1 MKIAVRH
8 SLALLKKMSPVLR
21 SMLAFLLGIS
31 IKNGPSSFIRV
42 IPIITFAS
50 IATIES
56 YDDKNYNTLFSLPV
70 NRLELAKAKLLTL
83 LIVYGTTTFL
93 SIILYVIYILLGF
106 TEKTGILIIM
116 VQLLATFLLS
126 VFLGLV
132 GIAVKNTF
140 PVLII
145 IILLLNSVHITSV
158 TSTLQIG
165 QNTIIDILILLILL
179 GFSRFVYNVVKEN
192 IIKFYS
198 DMEL

>member
-1 MKIAVRH
+1 METILEIDNLSKEYADFKLDNV
-8 SLALLKKMSPVLR
+8 SFNLKRGYIM
-21 SMLAFLLGIS
+21 GIIGPNGAGKTTT
-31 IKNGPSSFIRV
+31 IKLIMNLI
-42 IPIITFAS
+42 
-50 IATIES
+50 
-56 YDDKNYNTLFSLPV
+56 SLPV